1 GRAGGRTLGE
11 QWKEKLNAMGKEEF
25 FSYRKEAIL
34 EVDRTEARRAR
45 REGNKVGGHPVS
57 RGTAKLRWLVERR
70 FVQPIGKVVDLGCG
84 RGGWSYYAATMKN
97 VQEVRGYT
105 KGGPGHEE
113 PMLMQSYGW
122 NIVTMKSGVDVF
134 YKPSEISDTLLC
146 DIGESSPSAEIEEQR
161 TLRILEMVSD
171 WLSRGPKEF
180 CIKIL
185 CPYMP
190 KVIEKLESLQRRFG
204 GGLVR
209 VPLSRNSNHEM
220 YWVSGASGN
229 IVHAVNMTSQVLIGR
244 MDKKIWKG
252 PKYEEDVNLGSGTR
266 AVGK

>member
-1 GRAGGRTLGE
+1 RTLGE
-11 QWKEKLNAMGKEEF
+11 QWKEKLNGLSKEDF
-25 FSYRKEAIL
+25 LKYRKEAIT
-34 EVDRTEARRAR
+34 EVDRSAARKARRD
-45 REGNKVGGHPVS
+45 GNKTGGHPVS
-57 RGTAKLRWLVERR
+57 RGSAKLRWMVERQ
-70 FVQPIGKVVDLGCG
+70 FVKPIGKVVDLGCG
-84 RGGWSYYAATMKN
+84 RGGWSYYAATLKG

-122 NIVTMKSGVDVF
+122 NLVTMKSGVDVY
-134 YKPSEISDTLLC
+134 YKPSEPCDTLFC
-146 DIGESSPSAEIEEQR
+146 DIGESSSSAEVEEQR

-171 WLSRGPKEF
+171 WLQRGPREF
-180 CIKIL
+180 CIKVL

-190 KVIEKLESLQRRFG
+190 RVMERLEVLQRRYG

-220 YWVSGASGN
+220 YWVSGAAGN

-244 MDKKIWKG
+244 MEKRTWHG

-266 AVGK
+266 AVG